1 MLLSGPPGIGKTLLA
16 HLLTRL
22 FYYDI
27 LELNASDLRDKA
39 EINRILG
46 EAVSSHALTR
56 TSFFQQMKS
65 KDSTY
70 SFPSSLLAPRRVII
84 MDEVDG
90 LSAPDKGGLLELMK
104 IIKISKIPIICICND
119 RQSLKLRGLASLCY
133 DLRMMRP
140 TKSQITQRLVRIASE
155 ERLQVEANAVELL
168 VEQSGCDIR
177 QALHALQM
185 WAISGQSMTYQ
196 DLKDHVHC
204 IEKDKIVRQSP
215 FDACLTILSGGKR
228 GGFEERY
235 NSVVIDY
242 CLIPLLMQ

>member
-1 MLLSGPPGIGKTLLA
+1 
-16 HLLTRL
+16 
-22 FYYDI
+22 
-27 LELNASDLRDKA
+27 
-39 EINRILG
+39 
-46 EAVSSHALTR
+46 
-56 TSFFQQMKS
+56 
-65 KDSTY
+65 
-70 SFPSSLLAPRRVII
+70 
-84 MDEVDG
+84 
-90 LSAPDKGGLLELMK
+90 
-104 IIKISKIPIICICND
+104 
-119 RQSLKLRGLASLCY
+119 
-133 DLRMMRP
+133 MMRP

-196 DLKDHVHC
+196 DLKDRVHR

-235 NSVVIDY
+235 NSFFIDY
-242 CLIPLLMQ
+242 SLMPLLIQQNYVDSAKSGIFSMQMNDIRKMEQLALAADTVSELDLIESKIRGFEQQWELLPLQAALSVKVGFQVQGLQAFPFFPAWLGKSSTTLKKQRLIEDIVHHTSLSLGQVLVCVSSI